1 MIAPIKIGNR
11 TIQQSWDTHVTDEE
25 VFLDPT
31 RGTFIV
37 GVAGSGKSILQQ
49 HMMSE
54 LAAANE
60 PRDIR
65 FVVVD
70 MWGAGLKAFSETF
83 PHTSMVLTPSKIRTE
98 GFPHRLSQQLLR
110 CALTRRVQMA
120 EVGVRNIEQYRDL
133 CRTRGDMQ
141 PMPYIV
147 VVTDQLDFPSAQ
159 GMLPGHYAYVNM
171 LSSALLARECGFSF
185 ICSAYS
191 ADSHSA
197 RLLRSDFNGICF
209 RTATVSD
216 TLKIIKSSGAQSLRT
231 GSGDA
236 LFWDGEVLTSFRAPL
251 DRDN

>member
-11 TIQQSWDTHVTDEE
+11 TIQQSWDAHVTDEE

-31 RGTFIV
+31 RGTLIV

-65 FVVVD
+65 FVVID
-70 MWGAGLKAFSETF
+70 MWGAGLQAFSETF

-133 CRTRGDMQ
+133 CRTRRDMQ

-191 ADSHSA
+191 AESHSA

-231 GSGDA
+231 GHGDA
-236 LFWDGEVLTSFRAPL
+236 LFWDGKKLTSFLPPL